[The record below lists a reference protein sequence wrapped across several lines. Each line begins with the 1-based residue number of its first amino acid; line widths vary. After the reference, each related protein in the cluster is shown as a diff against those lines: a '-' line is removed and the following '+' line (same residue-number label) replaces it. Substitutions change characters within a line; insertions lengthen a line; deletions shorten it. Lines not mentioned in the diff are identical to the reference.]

1 MLKLNPDYVNAYNNR
16 GVIYVGKGDFDL
28 AIKDYTTAIELN
40 PQLAPVYYNR
50 GEVWLRLK
58 KWKEA
63 KVDLTAAKD
72 MGVDIIAAFHNFYG
86 DVETFERRRGFK
98 LPEDIALILTQRRR
112 TRYPKTQKILDADG
126 NPIES
131 PNVVNLRSQLRNAG
145 IPLSEYVK
153 TKSAFG
159 INIASTEVFV
169 VDKATRDELI
179 ALHPASADILK
190 PFLHG
195 KDLRRWHVDTPQQWL
210 IFSCRGIAIND
221 YPAILKYLEK
231 HRNP

>member
-72 MGVDIIAAFHNFYG
+72 MGVDIIAC
-86 DVETFERRRGFK
+86 V
-98 LPEDIALILTQRRR
+98 
-112 TRYPKTQKILDADG
+112 
-126 NPIES
+126 S
-131 PNVVNLRSQLRNAG
+131 
-145 IPLSEYVK
+145 
-153 TKSAFG
+153 
-159 INIASTEVFV
+159 
-169 VDKATRDELI
+169 
-179 ALHPASADILK
+179 
-190 PFLHG
+190 
-195 KDLRRWHVDTPQQWL
+195 
-210 IFSCRGIAIND
+210 
-221 YPAILKYLEK
+221 
-231 HRNP
+231 